1 MNAKNQPVEPQRL
14 VDAAIVVLKV
24 CTAYASSHDGRSVH
38 PTELMGDPAEGRDL
52 AVFTRHEVEEATRF
66 LVRLGYLEAVGQS
79 GA

>member
-1 MNAKNQPVEPQRL
+1 MNAKNQPLEPQRL

-24 CTAYASSHDGRSVH
+24 CTAYASAHDGRSVH
-38 PTELMGDPAEGRDL
+38 PTELMGDAAEGREL